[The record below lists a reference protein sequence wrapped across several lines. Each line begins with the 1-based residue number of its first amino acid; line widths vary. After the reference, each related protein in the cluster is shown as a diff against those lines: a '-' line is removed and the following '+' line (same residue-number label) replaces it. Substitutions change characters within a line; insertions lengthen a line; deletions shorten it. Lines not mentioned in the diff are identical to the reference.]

1 LTLHNTGAAGAVYLT
16 MHLASEGADKTGIR
30 PLWWCPEPADEK
42 AAALARQVIRGVATA
57 GDEAMLTAF
66 KRI

>member
-1 LTLHNTGAAGAVYLT
+1 
-16 MHLASEGADKTGIR
+16 MSEGADKTGIR